1 MPSQGSTPDVDQ
13 LTVERAAQ
21 ALAHA
26 IGPRRAWCL
35 VVDDPAN
42 GERLYTSETPERAR
56 ALLRRAAER
65 RRS

>member
-21 ALAHA
+21 SLADA
-26 IGPRRAWCL
+26 IGPRRPWVL
-35 VVDDPAN
+35 VVDGAG
-42 GERLYTSETPERAR
+42 GEEKLFTSETPERAR
-56 ALLRRAAER
+56 SLLRRVAER